1 MIQRIIE
8 SNKINKKGGIYTIYN
23 GFWDYISTKFWVG
36 ILLLPFIIIFLICKY
51 IYSFFKFVMN
61 RLTNFIIKKN
71 TNISKT
77 NANIISAIIIVLIC
91 LIVSTFAKQE
101 NSNIQNEIN
110 ISNTHNNIKEEK
122 IVVSRLND
130 FITNYNNISN
140 IKVTN
145 VSNFDVSDKNSTHY
159 RTEYRL
165 LTSAEGISAFYNNY
179 SIDIVYDK
187 IHNYLRIYNT
197 SNRECIKD
205 ILLNVSN
212 VLNCN
217 ASENEINELFNN
229 NYTNIIKL
237 GNIATNGYIDGNTL
251 FIGFNY

>member
-1 MIQRIIE
+1 MKQRIIE
-8 SNKINKKGGIYTIYN
+8 SNKINKKGRIYTIYN

-36 ILLLPFIIIFLICKY
+36 IVLLPFMIIFLICKY
-51 IYSFFKFVMN
+51 IYSFFKFVIN
-61 RLTNFIIKKN
+61 KLTSFIMKKN
-71 TNISKT
+71 ASISKT
-77 NANIISAIIIVLIC
+77 NANIISVIIVILIC

-101 NSNIQNEIN
+101 NINIQNEIN
-110 ISNTHNNIKEEK
+110 VSNTHNNIKEEK
-122 IVVSRLND
+122 VVVSKLND

-140 IKVTN
+140 LKITN
-145 VSNFDVSDKNSTHY
+145 ISSFDVSDKNSPHY

-165 LTSAEGISAFYNNY
+165 LTNAEGISAIYNNY

-197 SNRECIKD
+197 SDKECIKD
-205 ILLNVSN
+205 ILLNISS

-237 GNIATNGYIDGNTL
+237 GNISTSGYIDGNTL
-251 FIGFNY
+251 FIEFNY